1 MLLSLLFGGIVGAK
15 SMSFL
20 CWKQWLNRE
29 RVGRLLV
36 VWGRSGSWALCDCR
50 VFKVPGIPGN
60 VNCLWFQ
67 LVLVFQ
73 WCHAIYRSTQWISC
87 LWTCR
92 GVHIVWEKHLNT
104 LRNWGLRG
112 AGGEG
117 VEGGRE
123 REREFS
129 QALILQSN
137 ESLNSRSLIFWVW
150 IQLF

>member
-1 MLLSLLFGGIVGAK
+1 MLPSILFGGIVGAK

-36 VWGRSGSWALCDCR
+36 MWGRSGSWASCDCR

-73 WCHAIYRSTQWISC
+73 WRHAIYRSTQWISC
-87 LWTCR
+87 LWTSR

-104 LRNWGLRG
+104 LRNRGLRW
-112 AGGEG
+112 GEE
-117 VEGGRE
+117 VGRE

-129 QALILQSN
+129 QALILQSS
-137 ESLNSRSLIFWVW
+137 ESLKSCSLVFWVW